1 MVIMKLR
8 LHIIERELSLMET
21 RLRRKAG
28 FCQKGRTGK
37 MTAGEENGD
46 LVYGRR
52 TDRCKNRGER
62 KNISGRS
69 QFLKYS
75 TGISGSV

>member
-21 RLRRKAG
+21 RLRRKDG

-46 LVYGRR
+46 LVYGLSLIH
-52 TDRCKNRGER
+52 
-62 KNISGRS
+62 ISEPRD
-69 QFLKYS
+69 
-75 TGISGSV
+75 ISGSRMPSSA